1 MKALSWLLLALLPAM
16 AAAGDFGRLLTTPAE
31 RARIEAF
38 RQGRLAAGGEAAQK
52 SERVT
57 VNGVLRASD
66 GRRLVWLNGRPHDGR
81 SRHSPALVRHD
92 GRVRLAFERRGWVL
106 LKPGQ
111 TLDKTTGRIYDATE
125 QPPAPQPPEAA
136 KVAADAPEEAAP

>member
-1 MKALSWLLLALLPAM
+1 MKCLSWLLLALLPAI
-16 AAAGDFGRLLTTPAE
+16 AAAGDFGRLLTTPEE
-31 RARIEAF
+31 RARIEAH
-38 RQGRLAAGGEAAQK
+38 RQGRLATDGKGAQE

-66 GRRLVWLNGRPHDGR
+66 GRRLVWLNGQPHDGR
-81 SRHSPALVRHD
+81 SRRSPALVRHD

-125 QPPAPQPPEAA
+125 QPPAPTPPEGTE
-136 KVAADAPEEAAP
+136 KAADSPKEAP